1 MDKNTAVL
9 HAAYAAWMAGAQLR
23 QQRQRNKR
31 FTYGDQWG
39 DTTLG
44 TDGRTITER
53 ERFTDNGQAPL
64 TNNLLRGLVKT
75 IVGRFRNEHLQ
86 TPHADEK
93 LRAAATFNQLDELDS
108 RALEEFLIAGCCVQR
123 IDHDMV
129 QGRDTALVRNVNLN
143 HFFINSTRDTRGWD
157 CELVGQCHDLTL
169 PQLLHLVAAG
179 SRRKAAWVRSLYC
192 EQAAERTTHFIT
204 SIGGDTATGTDF
216 WRARD
221 GRCRAIEVW
230 TLESHEVMWCHNRKT
245 AQLTMT
251 PYNGRRPKAAPD
263 VTMRWDIA
271 TTWHCRWFS
280 PMGDLL
286 VEYDSP
292 WPHHQHPFVFKFYP
306 LTDGEVHSFIEDT
319 IDQQKYVNRLI
330 SLVESIMMNSAKGVL
345 LYPENALPDGY
356 TWEDVRSAWSS
367 TGGILPYNPQYGDAR
382 PEQIACNGTNI
393 GAYDMIALQLRLLN
407 EVSGVSGALQGKSD
421 NSRSA
426 TVYEMQAHNAAV
438 ALTDI
443 FDTFNAFRNMRNT
456 LLLNH

>member
-9 HAAYAAWMAGAQLR
+9 HAAYASWMAGAQLR

-86 TPHADEK
+86 TPPADEK

-179 SRRKAAWVRSLYC
+179 SRRKAAWVRSL
-192 EQAAERTTHFIT
+192 
-204 SIGGDTATGTDF
+204 
-216 WRARD
+216 
-221 GRCRAIEVW
+221 
-230 TLESHEVMWCHNRKT
+230 
-245 AQLTMT
+245 
-251 PYNGRRPKAAPD
+251 
-263 VTMRWDIA
+263 
-271 TTWHCRWFS
+271 
-280 PMGDLL
+280 
-286 VEYDSP
+286 
-292 WPHHQHPFVFKFYP
+292 
-306 LTDGEVHSFIEDT
+306 
-319 IDQQKYVNRLI
+319 
-330 SLVESIMMNSAKGVL
+330 
-345 LYPENALPDGY
+345 
-356 TWEDVRSAWSS
+356 
-367 TGGILPYNPQYGDAR
+367 
-382 PEQIACNGTNI
+382 
-393 GAYDMIALQLRLLN
+393 
-407 EVSGVSGALQGKSD
+407 
-421 NSRSA
+421 
-426 TVYEMQAHNAAV
+426 
-438 ALTDI
+438 
-443 FDTFNAFRNMRNT
+443 
-456 LLLNH
+456 